1 MMTNS
6 RIIIIMVLSVLPR
19 LSHAQGHAAA
29 VEPLSSDEQAL
40 VLSLSPLNL
49 PSKDPTNELSGN
61 ELAISFG
68 RSLFF
73 DKRLSASST
82 QACASCHD
90 PTLSWTDG
98 KAVPEGG
105 SRNTPSL
112 WNVAYNRWYSWDGG
126 ADTLWA
132 QAIRPIENSKELG
145 LDRFALAKRIY
156 NNNDLRRG
164 YETVHGRLSEPF
176 CASDSAT
183 TNNTCADPERAD
195 ATKVLV
201 NVAKSLAAY
210 LETIISTSSAFDK
223 FAEGLR
229 TGNAD
234 AVQSYPEAASRGLKV
249 FLRSNCHL
257 CHSGPNFTD
266 GEFHDIGVYPKDGTL
281 PTDSGRFEGINVL
294 AESEFRS
301 DGGHSAAADPKLRF
315 IRAGPDVWAQFKTP
329 SLRNVL
335 LSAPYMHNGQFAT
348 IDDVINH
355 YSNATRSTYRH
366 VHLESTV
373 KPLHLTSVDRSNLIA
388 FLESLTD
395 PVLVQKGKLRR

>member
-1 MMTNS
+1 MMRNS
-6 RIIIIMVLSVLPR
+6 RIIIIIAFSVLPG

-29 VEPLSSDEQAL
+29 VEPLSDDEQAI

-49 PSKDPTNELSGN
+49 PRKDPTNELSGN

-73 DKRLSASST
+73 DKRLSVSST
-82 QACASCHD
+82 RACASCHD
-90 PTLSWTDG
+90 PNLSWTDG

-112 WNVAYNRWYSWDGG
+112 WNVVYNRWYSWDGG

-132 QAIRPIENSKELG
+132 QATRPIENAKEMG
-145 LDRFALAKRIY
+145 LDRFALTKRIY
-156 NNNDLRRG
+156 NNDDLRRG
-164 YETVHGRLSEPF
+164 YETVHGKLREPV
-176 CASDSAT
+176 CASDPAI
-183 TNNTCADPERAD
+183 TNETCLDPERAD
-195 ATKVLV
+195 ATKILV

-210 LETIISTSSAFDK
+210 LETIISNSSAFDK
-223 FAEGLR
+223 FVEGLR
-229 TGNAD
+229 TGNTG
-234 AVQSYPEAASRGLKV
+234 AVQSYPEAASRGLRV

-266 GEFHDIGVYPKDGTL
+266 GEFHDIGVSPKDGTL
-281 PTDSGRFEGINVL
+281 PTDPGRFEGIHVL
-294 AESEFRS
+294 TESEFRS
-301 DGGHSAAADPKLRF
+301 DGGYSAAADPKLRF

-329 SLRNVL
+329 SLRNVV
-335 LSAPYMHNGQFAT
+335 LSAPYMHNGQIAT
-348 IDDVINH
+348 IDDVIDH
-355 YSNATRSTYRH
+355 YSNATSSTYRH

-373 KPLHLTSVDRSNLIA
+373 KPLHLTSIDRSNLIA

-395 PVLVQKGKLRR
+395 PVLIQNGNFRR